1 LQKKLYMCFID
12 YTKAFDCVDHG
23 KLWSALKE
31 LGVPAHTVKLIRSLY
46 EDQEATVRT
55 RYGDTKWLKINKG
68 TRQGCVISPL
78 LFNLYAEVV
87 MRRLDLDESNI
98 GVKIGGRT
106 ISNIRYADD
115 TTLLA
120 ESAADLKELI
130 LKLKTESEKMGLSL
144 NVKKTKIMT
153 TAAKEEVHI
162 TIDNEEIE
170 VVDSIIF
177 LGSLIVSNGD
187 STAEIKRRI
196 TLGRTAMVS
205 MDQIWRCR
213 DVAIATKRRLIT
225 AVVLPIATY
234 GCETWTMK
242 KADRRRIDA
251 FELWCWRRLLRIPWT
266 AKVTNKAVLERI
278 GPEMS
283 LNDKIT
289 KRKLTYFGHVM
300 RADSLEKAMMLGM
313 IGGKRRRGKPKT
325 RWLDTIKDDTKMT
338 IQELKHTVITNA
350 LWKNIIHR
358 ATTSRTRLN
367 GL

>member
-1 LQKKLYMCFID
+1 
-12 YTKAFDCVDHG
+12 
-23 KLWSALKE
+23 
-31 LGVPAHTVKLIRSLY
+31 
-46 EDQEATVRT
+46 VRT
-55 RYGDTKWLKINKG
+55 RYGDTEWLKINKG
-68 TRQGCVISPL
+68 TRQGCVLSPL

-170 VVDSIIF
+170 VVDSFIF
-177 LGSLIVSNGD
+177 LGSLIASSGD
-187 STAEIKRRI
+187 STPEIKRRI
-196 TLGRTAMVS
+196 ALGRTAMVS
-205 MDQIWRCR
+205 MDQIWRCK

-251 FELWCWRRLLRIPWT
+251 FELWCWRRLIRIPWT

-278 GPEMS
+278 SPEMS
-283 LNDKIT
+283 LNDKII
-289 KRKLTYFGHVM
+289 KRKLTYFRHVM
-300 RADSLEKAMMLGM
+300 RSNALEKAIMLGM
-313 IGGKRRRGKPKT
+313 VSGKRRRGKPKT
-325 RWLDTIKDDTKMT
+325 RWLDTIKADTNMS
-338 IQELKHTVITNA
+338 IQKLKHTVINNS
-350 LWKNIIHR
+350 LWQNVIRR

-367 GL
+367 GQ